1 MAGNIQRLNP
11 EDARADPVISK
22 EADGVVERIRSGVEW
37 FRSLFRKALSEPER
51 THRFMADRELFFTE
65 VAFIRGRDTEAQN
78 PEARMAACDL
88 LTKERYPIDRILA
101 ARDEAENLQI
111 HEELSYLRNIYHS
124 QIVTSEVGKAEAGVE
139 LHGLPR
145 IEFLRFL
152 TEKVFL
158 CKNRGIH
165 FDNNNLEDILLDD
178 ADLRL
183 ERIKREITL
192 LLKEATIIGAEADDR
207 TTVQEFNNS
216 VAALLDQGIMGP
228 ELPNQAPEL
237 YKERKDRK
245 EDPETFTRRVY
256 APWLGLGL
264 HRPHVKQ
271 LDKPLYQ
278 ALYKRG
284 ISDDLAALLPTAQGR
299 AVTDIERSDTELLE
313 AKRVSRRLA
322 DDKRRK
328 NIEPAR

>member
-178 ADLRL
+178 AELRL

-207 TTVQEFNNS
+207 TAVQAFNTS

-228 ELPNQAPEL
+228 ELPTQAPEL
-237 YKERKDRK
+237 YKERQDRK

-264 HRPHVKQ
+264 HRAHVKE
-271 LDKPLYQ
+271 LDKSLYQ

-284 ISDDLAALLPTAQGR
+284 LSDELAALLPTAQGR
-299 AVTDIERSDTELLE
+299 RIADLGRSDSDLLE
-313 AKRVSRRLA
+313 ARRESLRRA
-322 DDKRRK
+322 DAKRRE
-328 NIEPAR
+328 NTP